1 MNFSQQNTF
10 QDATSKIDYTLMN
23 DYMFRAVLQE
33 NVIVLKGLICSLLY
47 LHPDDVKTVT
57 IMNPIELGK
66 GYDDKTF
73 VLDVKALLNDET
85 VINIEMQVVNQGFW
99 TNRSLS
105 FLCSIFEN
113 LKHGEDYSQ
122 VKPAYHIG
130 ILDFSPFPDYPEFY
144 ATNKMMNVKKHY
156 IYNDNFT
163 LNVLDLNQIELAT
176 EEDKAYQL
184 DYWARLFRAK
194 TWEELKMVAQ
204 NNTVFKE
211 AGETLYKLNQDDE
224 MRYLCEMREEGQR
237 ILRTKQS
244 ILMKGE
250 DKLAQKDN
258 ELAKKDAVIAEKDN
272 ALAEKDAALAES
284 AATIAT
290 LEAQLKAL
298 QK

>member
-10 QDATSKIDYTLMN
+10 QNATSKIDYTLMN

-33 NVIVLKGLICSLLY
+33 NEIVLKGLICSLLH

-66 GYDDKTF
+66 RYDDKTF
-73 VLDVKALLNDET
+73 VLDVKALLNNET

-105 FLCSIFEN
+105 YLCGIFEN

-176 EEDKAYQL
+176 DEDKAYQL

-194 TWEELKMVAQ
+194 TWEELKMMTQ

-211 AGETLYKLNQDDE
+211 AGETLYKLNQNDE

-237 ILRTKQS
+237 IMRTYQSLIKQ
-244 ILMKGE
+244 GE
-250 DKLAQKDN
+250 NKLAQMDAELAQKDN
-258 ELAKKDAVIAEKDN
+258 ELAQKDTELAQNAT
-272 ALAEKDAALAES
+272 ALAEKDAVIAALQE
-284 AATIAT
+284 
-290 LEAQLKAL
+290 QLKAL

>member
-1 MNFSQQNTF
+1 
-10 QDATSKIDYTLMN
+10 
-23 DYMFRAVLQE
+23 MFRAVLQE
-33 NVIVLKGLICSLLY
+33 NEIVLKGLICSLLH

-66 GYDDKTF
+66 RYDDKTF
-73 VLDVKALLNDET
+73 VLDVKALLNNET

-105 FLCSIFEN
+105 YLCGIFEN

-194 TWEELKMVAQ
+194 TWEELKMVSQ

-237 ILRTKQS
+237 ILRTYQS
-244 ILMKGE
+244 LIRQGE

-272 ALAEKDAALAES
+272 ALAEKNNALAEKDAALAES

>member
-1 MNFSQQNTF
+1 MNHTQQNTL
-10 QDATSKIDYTLMN
+10 QNATNKIDYTLMN

-33 NVIVLKGLICSLLY
+33 NETVLKGLICSLLR
-47 LHPDDVKTVT
+47 LHPGEVNTVT
-57 IMNPIELGK
+57 ILNPIELGK
-66 GYDDKTF
+66 GYDDKTC
-73 VLDVKALLNDET
+73 VLDVKVLLNNAT

-105 FLCSIFEN
+105 YLCGIFQN

-122 VKPAYHIG
+122 IKPAYHIG

-176 EEDKAYQL
+176 KEDKTFAL
-184 DYWARLFRAK
+184 DYWARLFQAK
-194 TWEELKMVAQ
+194 TWEELKIVAQ
-204 NNTVFKE
+204 NNTVFQE

-224 MRYLCEMREEGQR
+224 LRYLCEMREEGQR
-237 ILRTKQS
+237 ILRTYQS
-244 ILMKGE
+244 LIRQGE
-250 DKLAQKDN
+250 AKLAEKDAKLAEN
-258 ELAKKDAVIAEKDN
+258 ATALAEKDTELAKKDATI
-272 ALAEKDAALAES
+272 AALQEQ
-284 AATIAT
+284 I
-290 LEAQLKAL
+290 KAL